1 MSVFH
6 CPICPLIF
14 EYRTEVE
21 WHLRNEHRSRS
32 DEQAD
37 LTAEISAAMRAELD
51 WPLLRSL
58 QASRSGTAVTLLMR
72 TTPAPAMTRVD
83 VARLRR
89 LAFQARHR
97 IAGEPGGAPP
107 ALDERFARVVAA
119 AEGEPTQEGLALL
132 ADAEHLALFHL
143 PLAPVDRVVVDPT
156 FATRDLETALRR
168 FPRYRA
174 ILLGTTPRVFE
185 GRGMRLTGVE
195 GCAGAGAGVGE
206 PVPIHRDGKRA
217 VRPERWV
224 HGRASREA
232 GVRRADELLSDR
244 LRETGDLPLIVAGD
258 GRWRDQF
265 RRQSRHR
272 ARVVAEVS
280 AVHGKDTAS
289 RLAALA
295 QPHLER
301 LQKDEQE
308 AVIGELLR
316 AEAVGSV
323 AWGLQPAW
331 TAVQD
336 GTADLVWVDQGYACP
351 GKAVGE
357 GREVELTAAP
367 EEPGAIDD
375 LVDDL
380 VEAATARAIGVHLVA
395 AGSLP
400 GPQPI
405 AARMRADVPAVPVD
419 TPLAEAV

>member
-1 MSVFH
+1 MPVFH

-32 DEQAD
+32 EERAA
-37 LTAEISAAMRAELD
+37 LGKEIDAALRTELD

-58 QASRSGTAVTLLMR
+58 QSSRAGTAVTLLMR
-72 TTPAPAMTRVD
+72 TTAAPAMTRVD

-97 IAGEPGGAPP
+97 IAGEPGGVSP
-107 ALDERFARVVAA
+107 ALDERFARLVAA

-132 ADAEHLALFHL
+132 ADAERLALFHL
-143 PLAPVDRVVVDPT
+143 PLAPADRVVVDPT

-185 GRGMRLTGVE
+185 GRGTRLTEFE
-195 GCAGAGAGVGE
+195 GSIVPGGGE
-206 PVPIHRDGKRA
+206 PARMHRDGKRA

-224 HGRASREA
+224 QGRARREA
-232 GVRRADELLSDR
+232 GVRRADELLSNR
-244 LRETGDLPLIVAGD
+244 LRETGDLPLIIAGD

-265 RRQSRHR
+265 RHQSRHR
-272 ARVVAEVS
+272 ASVVAEVA
-280 AVHGKDTAS
+280 AVHGRDAGP
-289 RLAALA
+289 RLATLA

-301 LQKDEQE
+301 LQKDEQD

-316 AEAVGSV
+316 ADAVGSV

-336 GTADLVWVDQGYACP
+336 GTADLVWIDQGYACP
-351 GKAVGE
+351 GKAVGD
-357 GREVELTAAP
+357 GREVELTTAA

-395 AGSLP
+395 GGSLP
-400 GPQPI
+400 GPAPV
-405 AARMRADVPAVPVD
+405 AVRMRADVPAVRLD
-419 TPLAEAV
+419 APLAEAV